1 MRVIMNRRFT
11 EGTRSRWT
19 SRARFRWAS
28 RARSSKL
35 RAPRRWAIQRL
46 KRKRLRNALNIKFRD
61 RQLTDE
67 LVRARPAL
75 ARARIAVEN
84 FAQYIG
90 EELPRLRDELEAW
103 LENMESPTQLPSHP
117 IGRLLLH
124 LLPMHPYPQTVQDL
138 RDFTKWATFF
148 EDHIEP
154 VQRQLISEIQAI
166 DFPRNYLK
174 IEWDLI
180 ARGHHGPQV
189 RWIIKNYFLLGAGR
203 PRRGWMVT
211 KEKGLVPDLM
221 ERGAIKR
228 ILELTQQ
235 GRGSSEIEKILEEEG
250 IRDREGETFP
260 AGKISKIKGSF
271 N

>member
-1 MRVIMNRRFT
+1 MRVIMKRRVI
-11 EGTRSRWT
+11 EGIRSRG
-19 SRARFRWAS
+19 AS
-28 RARSSKL
+28 LARSSKL
-35 RAPRRWAIQRL
+35 RAPRQRAVQRL
-46 KRKRLRNALNIKFRD
+46 QRKRLQNALNTKFSD

-117 IGRLLLH
+117 IGSLLID

-138 RDFTKWATFF
+138 RDFTNLSTLL

-154 VQRQLISEIQAI
+154 ITRQLISEIQATPE
-166 DFPRNYLK
+166 PRNYLK

-180 ARGHHGPQV
+180 ARGHHEPQV
-189 RWIIKNYFLLGAGR
+189 KWIIKNRFLRRAGR
-203 PRRGWMVT
+203 TPRGWMVT
-211 KEKGLVPDLM
+211 KEKGLVPDLA
-221 ERGAIKR
+221 ERRAIKR

-235 GRGSSEIEKILEEEG
+235 GRGSSEMEKILEEEG
-250 IRDREGETFP
+250 IRDRKGETFP

>member
-1 MRVIMNRRFT
+1 MRVRMKRRVI
-11 EGTRSRWT
+11 EGIRSRG
-19 SRARFRWAS
+19 AS
-28 RARSSKL
+28 LARSSKL
-35 RAPRRWAIQRL
+35 RAPRQRAVQRL
-46 KRKRLRNALNIKFRD
+46 QRKRLQNALNIKFSD

-67 LVRARPAL
+67 IVRAHPSY
-75 ARARIAVEN
+75 ARARIAMEN
-84 FAQYIG
+84 FAQYMG
-90 EELPRLRDELEAW
+90 AELPRLRGELVAW

-117 IGRLLLH
+117 IGSLLMH
-124 LLPMHPYPQTVQDL
+124 FLPLHPYPQTVQDL
-138 RDFTKWATFF
+138 RASTKYMTLF
-148 EDHIEP
+148 EDLIEP

-166 DFPRNYLK
+166 PEPRNYLK

-180 ARGHHGPQV
+180 ARGHYEPQV
-189 RWIIKNYFLLGAGR
+189 KWIIKNRFLLGAGR

-211 KEKGLVPDLM
+211 KEKGLVPDLA
-221 ERGAIKR
+221 ERRAIKR